1 MEARVKV
8 KEVCN
13 FISLKHIFSGVYA
26 RVGYHE
32 GSFLVGS
39 EKKKERFALYYQ
51 LAQFEAVRQQW
62 STTNE
67 KNYTKGEDTC
77 LFHMPSYHT
86 ACERCLNDNTQ
97 PRLDVKIY
105 LIWTSNHQ
113 GIRKGKRYMN
123 SSLIFL
129 LEK

>member
-26 RVGYHE
+26 RVGNHG

-39 EKKKERFALYYQ
+39 EKKEERFALYYQ
-51 LAQFEAVRQQW
+51 LARFEAVRQQR

-67 KNYTKGEDTC
+67 KNYTKGGDTC
-77 LFHMPSYHT
+77 LFNMPSYHT
-86 ACERCLNDNTQ
+86 TCERCLNDNTQ
-97 PRLDVKIY
+97 PRPDVKIY
-105 LIWTSNHQ
+105 LI
-113 GIRKGKRYMN
+113 
-123 SSLIFL
+123 
-129 LEK
+129 

>member
-13 FISLKHIFSGVYA
+13 FISLKHIFSDV
-26 RVGYHE
+26 RVGNHG

-51 LAQFEAVRQQW
+51 LARFETVRQQR

-67 KNYTKGEDTC
+67 KNYTKGGDTC
-77 LFHMPSYHT
+77 LFNMPSYHT
-86 ACERCLNDNTQ
+86 TCERCLNDNTQ
-97 PRLDVKIY
+97 PRPDVKIY
-105 LIWTSNHQ
+105 LI
-113 GIRKGKRYMN
+113 
-123 SSLIFL
+123 
-129 LEK
+129 